1 MAVKIRLTR
10 MGDKKSPFYRVVVAD
25 SRTSRDGKVIEKL
38 GTYDPKTDPAQ
49 INIDVEKAQTW
60 IKNGAQPTETAKT
73 ILVKAGVLEATN
85 KKTAPKSDK
94 KKKQA

>member
-10 MGDKKSPFYRVVVAD
+10 LGDKKSPFYRVVVAD

-38 GTYDPKTDPAQ
+38 GTYDTKKDPTEV
-49 INIDVEKAQTW
+49 NIDVEKAKDW
-60 IKNGAQPTETAKT
+60 LSKGAQPTETAKT
-73 ILVKAGVLEATN
+73 VLVKAGVLEAST

-94 KKKQA
+94 KKKA

>member
-1 MAVKIRLTR
+1 MAVRIRLTR
-10 MGDKKSPFYRVVVAD
+10 LGDKKSPFYRVVVAD

-38 GTYDPKTDPAQ
+38 GTYDTLKDPAE
-49 INIDVEKAQTW
+49 IKIDVEKAKESLQ
-60 IKNGAQPTETAKT
+60 KGAQPTETAKT
-73 ILVKAGVLEATN
+73 ILVKAGVIAQTN

>member
-10 MGDKKSPFYRVVVAD
+10 LGDKKSPFYRVVVAD

-38 GTYDPKTDPAQ
+38 GTYDTKKDPAVV
-49 INIDVEKAQTW
+49 NIDVEKAKDW
-60 IKNGAQPTETAKT
+60 LSKGAQPTETAKT
-73 ILVKAGVLEATN
+73 VLVKAGVLEAST

-94 KKKQA
+94 KKKA